1 MTDASTYLLRVA
13 SPSAPQHIQQLR
25 KCLQQL
31 DASPT
36 SQWQRWLAQNNQLTV
51 GQPYRTLLIAETT
64 DSLRQQLTEAIEQP
78 APANPNE
85 KIGFLFTG
93 QGAQRPCMAQTLY
106 TTFPIFQQII
116 DHCHEILST
125 QYDIPLLQLLTSE
138 DPADHGALNQTGAT
152 QPALFSYEVALAA
165 LWESGV

>member
-64 DSLRQQLTEAIEQP
+64 DSFTPTTHRGNRAACPCQP
-78 APANPNE
+78 
-85 KIGFLFTG
+85 
-93 QGAQRPCMAQTLY
+93 Q
-106 TTFPIFQQII
+106 
-116 DHCHEILST
+116 
-125 QYDIPLLQLLTSE
+125 
-138 DPADHGALNQTGAT
+138 
-152 QPALFSYEVALAA
+152 
-165 LWESGV
+165 